1 MRSPSSSTTADFAR
15 RFRLL
20 MGYHDLT
27 LRDIAAATSC
37 AVSTVGTWKNGR
49 VPSETQTL
57 ERLARVFQV
66 SVEYLLE
73 GREAMPPGPPGRRA
87 ADEAAGRILDDLEIL
102 LSVLREEGRRRRA
115 AAPAVKE
122 RKKSGRMAP

>member
-1 MRSPSSSTTADFAR
+1 MRPPSSSPAAEFAR

-27 LRDIAAATSC
+27 LRDIATATDS

-49 VPSETQTL
+49 LPSDAQTL
-57 ERLARVFQV
+57 EKLARVFHV
-66 SVEYLLE
+66 SLEFLLE
-73 GREAMPPGPPGRRA
+73 GREATRSRTPRSQA
-87 ADEAAGRILDDLEIL
+87 ADEAAGRILDDLDL
-102 LSVLREEGRRRRA
+102 LLGALKEESQRRGA

-122 RKKSGRMAP
+122 RKPGGRTRL